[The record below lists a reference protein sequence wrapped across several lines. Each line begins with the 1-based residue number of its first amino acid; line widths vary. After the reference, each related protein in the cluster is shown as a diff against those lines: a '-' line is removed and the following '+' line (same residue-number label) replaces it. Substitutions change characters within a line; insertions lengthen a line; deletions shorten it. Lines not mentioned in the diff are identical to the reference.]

1 MSKMKDKEKTK
12 EKLIK
17 ELAKLRRRIA
27 ELEKS
32 EPKRKQP
39 EPRQVNGTHPDFPPH
54 HQDQE
59 ECDSEDL
66 SS

>member
-1 MSKMKDKEKTK
+1 MKDKEKTK
-12 EKLIK
+12 EQLKD
-17 ELAKLRRRIA
+17 ELAKLRQRISK
-27 ELEKS
+27 LEKS
-32 EPKRKQP
+32 ETEHKQP

-54 HQDQE
+54 HQDKE